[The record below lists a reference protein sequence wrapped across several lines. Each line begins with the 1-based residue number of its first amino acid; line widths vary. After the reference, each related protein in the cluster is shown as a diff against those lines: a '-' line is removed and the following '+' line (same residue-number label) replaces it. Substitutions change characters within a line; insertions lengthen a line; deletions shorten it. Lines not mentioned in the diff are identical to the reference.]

1 MKTANYNNKHV
12 LTLLETEEELTRLR
26 SKLDGVS
33 AVAVNLETTGV
44 DYDKDSIAGV
54 NVAYE
59 TPRGVVSVYMPIRHT
74 VGVNLKVEPVLA
86 LVGELIKDKKVLF
99 YKRDFAFS
107 FLEKEGVEVGLN
119 DTHDVQIMLYLC
131 SNKSCP
137 TRNEFARLYFPDLE
151 VFDIDV
157 TEVEFSAR
165 NPEVAFIFAA
175 QKGVLSFLLARYVWA
190 HFPMIGE
197 IYKLDNKSSE
207 VVRWFSKTTRIC
219 FDRGVVRERL
229 QAANEAIESVKFQ
242 ARSVLGYDIDL
253 SDYAARI
260 EVLRGFINIDSNA
273 TTITS
278 SMLAKCNHPIA
289 RLFERYGELASY
301 KSVLEKM
308 LGVDGDSMRIHYA
321 TVTAKTGRLTSGHLL
336 GNSYF
341 TDFNIHNV
349 PKEEVVRYVHKTD
362 GGIGFTVDDNKE
374 GAVKEVKCKGGL
386 RDAFVPPS
394 DEYVW
399 VSCDYSGEEMC
410 LVANFSQDENLL
422 EPIRNGED
430 IHSYVAEKVFG
441 VKDVESRTKTKQL
454 NFSVLYG
461 AGEYSVA
468 KQLGVSVDESRALLE
483 KYFSTMHKLAEWRDR
498 MIRRARQKGYVCTL
512 FGRPRMLY
520 ADYQSS
526 DRFVREAADRFAC
539 NSPIQGCTPLHGH
552 LETKDCAVR
561 MEKAVGRKQVGA
573 DGKEFIP
580 THRGD
585 AEPLFVLFRSGDYII
600 CDNNH
605 GLIYGSKRQ
614 PKVASMR
621 GCFGRKRV
629 WLAPLRRKSLRF
641 NWSVIRRSLAECA
654 SLFVLTC
661 MRDDVIR
668 RSDKNI
674 NSALFK
680 LALFGRWFDA
690 NYKAAISMRSVASV
704 FGYNVVYSEWL
715 DKYRVTFRRA
725 RKSRVKRVTWCF
737 DELRRVEVGTCTAV
751 DGFQTYVNQGFVNK
765 NTGADILRIVLCRF
779 KRLFDEDAEWA
790 ANVKFACTIH
800 DECNFYV
807 RKEYLRT
814 ACRKIYDTMY
824 FEHEL
829 LTLPVKGNLSVGKD
843 WGHLVEIGVDDIDES
858 NKVKI

>member
-1 MKTANYNNKHV
+1 MKTTNYNNKHS
-12 LTLLETEEELTRLR
+12 LILLETESELERLR
-26 SKLDGVS
+26 NKLNEVKS
-33 AVAVNLETTGV
+33 VAVNLETSGV
-44 DYDKDSIAGV
+44 DYDKDYVVGV

-59 TPRGVVSVYMPIRHT
+59 TEHGVVSVYAPIRHS
-74 VGVNLKVEPVLA
+74 VGVNLSVESVLA

-107 FLEKEGVEVGLN
+107 FLEKEGVEVGLY

-137 TRNEFARLYFPDLE
+137 SRNEFARLYFPDFE
-151 VFDIDV
+151 VYDIDV

-219 FDRGVVRERL
+219 FDRGVVREKL

-242 ARSVLGYDIDL
+242 ARSVLGYDINWD
-253 SDYAARI
+253 DYAARI
-260 EVLRGFINIDSNA
+260 EVLRGFINIDPK
-273 TTITS
+273 TTVLTS

-289 RLFERYGELASY
+289 RLFERYGELTSY
-301 KSVLEKM
+301 KGVLEKM
-308 LGVDGDSMRIHYA
+308 DGVDGDSMRIHYA

-349 PKEEVVRYVHKTD
+349 PKEEVTRYLHKTED
-362 GGIGFTVDDNKE
+362 GIGFIVDDNSE
-374 GAVKEVKCKGGL
+374 NAVREVKCKGGL
-386 RDAFVPPS
+386 RDAFVCPS

-410 LVANFSQDENLL
+410 LVANFSHEENLI
-422 EPIRNGED
+422 EPIQRGED

-441 VKDVESRTKTKQL
+441 VKDAESRTKTKQL

-468 KQLGVSVDESRALLE
+468 KQLGVSLDESRALLNR
-483 KYFSTMHKLAEWRDR
+483 YFSIMGKLAEWRDR
-498 MIRRARQKGYVCTL
+498 MVQRARQKGYVCTL

-539 NSPIQGCTPLHGH
+539 NSPIQGCTPLRGH
-552 LETKDCAVR
+552 LETRDAAVR
-561 MEKAVGRKQVGA
+561 MEKAVGRKQTGA
-573 DGKEFIP
+573 DGKVVIP

-585 AEPLFVLFRSGDYII
+585 AEPLFVYFRSGDYII

-605 GLIYGSKRQ
+605 GLVYGSKKQ
-614 PKVASMR
+614 PKVASVR
-621 GCFGRKRV
+621 DGFGGRRV
-629 WLAPLRRKSLRF
+629 RLAPLRRKSLKF
-641 NWSVIRRSLAECA
+641 NWSVVRRSLAECA
-654 SLFVLTC
+654 TLFVMTC
-661 MRDDVIR
+661 MRDDVIK

-680 LALFGRWFDA
+680 LALFWRWFDA
-690 NYKAAISMRSVASV
+690 DYNAAISMRSVASV

-725 RKSRVKRVTWCF
+725 RRSRVKKVTWCF
-737 DELRRVEVGTCTAV
+737 KEPRKVEVGTCTAV

-765 NTGADILRIVLCRF
+765 NTGADILRIVLCKF
-779 KRLFDEDAEWA
+779 KKLFDEDAEWA
-790 ANVKFACTIH
+790 ENVRFACTIH

-807 RKEYLRT
+807 KKGYLKT

-824 FEHEL
+824 FEHPL
-829 LTLPVKGNLSVGKD
+829 FVLPIKGSLSVGRD
-843 WGHLVEIGVDDIDES
+843 WGHLVEVDVDDIDES